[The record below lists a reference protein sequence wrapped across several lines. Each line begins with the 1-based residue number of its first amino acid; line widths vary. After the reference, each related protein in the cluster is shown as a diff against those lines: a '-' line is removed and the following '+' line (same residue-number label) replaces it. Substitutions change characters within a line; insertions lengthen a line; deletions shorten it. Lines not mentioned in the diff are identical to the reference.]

1 LISVIGVGDNTV
13 DRYLHLD
20 KMFPGGNSVNV
31 PVLAHRLGHPAAYL
45 GWLAKDPHG
54 LLIYNALNEEGI
66 DISHC
71 RLIEGQN
78 AYCEVTLQ
86 DGDRVFGDYSEGV
99 CGQIALNDDDFQ
111 FISSFDL
118 VHTSVYSFISPFL
131 KQLKSISKTL
141 SFDFSQEWDRKTL
154 AETLPFVD
162 IALISNPVQDID
174 QNKELAGYASSFGP
188 DIVLVTSGEKG
199 ALLYDG
205 SQFYHQ
211 PILPLEKIVDT
222 LGAGD
227 AFAARFMVDY
237 MNGLSVRL
245 ALQNAAKFASDSC
258 MYYGAFGHG
267 APLCEKIKKRNRNR
281 KWLNNH

>member
-1 LISVIGVGDNTV
+1 MISVIGVGDNTV
-13 DRYLHLD
+13 DRYLHLG

-31 PVLAHRLGHPAAYL
+31 PVFAHRLGHPAAYI
-45 GWLAKDPHG
+45 GCLAKDPHG
-54 LLIYNALNEEGI
+54 LLVYNALIDEGI
-66 DISHC
+66 DISHS

-78 AYCEVTLQ
+78 AFCEVTLKN
-86 DGDRVFGDYSEGV
+86 GDRVFGDYSQGV

-131 KQLKSISKTL
+131 SRLKSISKTL

-162 IALISNPVQDID
+162 IALISNPVQDMD
-174 QNKELAGYASSFGP
+174 QNKELAVYASSFGP
-188 DIVLVTSGEKG
+188 DIILVTSGEKG

-211 PILPLEKIVDT
+211 PILPVEKVVDT

-227 AFAARFMVDY
+227 AFATRFMVDY
-237 MNGLSVRL
+237 MDGLSVQI
-245 ALQNAAKFASDSC
+245 ALQNAAKFAAESC
-258 MYYGAFGHG
+258 MVYGAFGHG
-267 APLCEKIKKRNRNR
+267 APLCEKNKKTEQE
-281 KWLNNH
+281 